1 MVPDPAGLQLRA
13 RPLCTSR
20 AVTLQL
26 GKQVAAAILVVA
38 ALAHEAAAQQQPP
51 VQVEQRSPRKLV
63 YAIAGAVGGALAGS
77 VFANLASL
85 KDGVT
90 PVVATAAGGAVLG
103 YFLGRQQDRLHAL
116 RFRGVAPLRVES
128 RRVELPGSP
137 VALAVRRGRAA
148 VGLSTGFA
156 VVDASGALRVEAER
170 ARTLAGVAGV
180 AIADDTGSIL
190 LAAGSGAYRFPPTG
204 GGVLL
209 RDGPAWAV
217 AAAPDA
223 YYIAV
228 GDRVERAPSGAD
240 TSRVWPGVGV
250 AGRAAALR
258 VDSRRQLLWI
268 ADEAGLAGVRPSGD
282 SLLLVTRVTLGAGAR
297 ALALD
302 GDRLAVAFGEQAR
315 RF

>member
-240 TSRVWPGVGV
+240 TSRVWPGGV
-250 AGRAAALR
+250 RRRRRVRSLRPRSRRRAADPARARARPRLR
-258 VDSRRQLLWI
+258 HTPRRRRGI
-268 ADEAGLAGVRPSGD
+268 RVRPRPQPQRAAPHHAA
-282 SLLLVTRVTLGAGAR
+282 LLTSSRPPT
-297 ALALD
+297 
-302 GDRLAVAFGEQAR
+302 
-315 RF
+315 